1 MSWKLRTL
9 VSLSCAVM
17 AGQALAAEL
26 DTRVYIVPSVN
37 YTVMDS
43 DWRAED
49 DFGFGLGVGKPITE
63 HLNLELNA
71 TYGEYNRNSGL
82 NGNVK
87 NTGLM
92 FDALYIFNRDA
103 GFSPY
108 LVAGAGGLQS
118 RATGVDE
125 TNWAANAG
133 VGVMSW
139 IHDIALRG
147 DVRYRYTDS
156 VGTVQHMG
164 DWIATVGLVI
174 PLGPKPVPSAPAPA
188 PAPEPTPAP
197 APYVAPEPAPQP
209 APAIERPAPQTKII
223 FEGTNF
229 DFDKATLR
237 PAGKAKL
244 DENVKTLMAYPDIN
258 VDIVGHTD
266 SIGTAKYNQHLS
278 ERRAATVKKY
288 MESKGV
294 AASRMNTKGMGE
306 ADPIASNK
314 TAAGRAENRRVEIII
329 LN

>member
-37 YTVMDS
+37 YTVMDN

-63 HLNLELNA
+63 HLNLELNG

-82 NGNVK
+82 TGNVK

-108 LVAGAGGLQS
+108 LVAGAGGVQS
-118 RATGVDE
+118 RATGLSE

-139 IHDIALRG
+139 MHDIALRG
-147 DVRYRYTDS
+147 DVRYRYLDS
-156 VGTVQHMG
+156 VGSVHHMG
-164 DWIATVGLVI
+164 DWIATVGLMI
-174 PLGPKPVPSAPAPA
+174 PLGAKPVPPAPAPA

-197 APYVAPEPAPQP
+197 VAAPEPAPEP

-258 VDIVGHTD
+258 VDIVGYTD
-266 SIGTAKYNQHLS
+266 SIGTAKYNQGLS
-278 ERRAATVKKY
+278 NRRAATVKKY

-306 ADPIASNK
+306 KDPIASNK
-314 TAAGRAENRRVEIII
+314 TAAGRAENRRVEIVI

>member
-26 DTRVYIVPSVN
+26 DTRPYIVPSVN

-43 DWRAED
+43 KWHAED

-71 TYGEYNRNSGL
+71 TYGEYNRNSGRT
-82 NGNVK
+82 GNIK

-108 LVAGAGGLQS
+108 LVAGAGGVQT
-118 RATGVDE
+118 RATGLSE

-139 IHDIALRG
+139 IHDIAIRG
-147 DVRYRYTDS
+147 DVRYRYLHD
-156 VGTVQHMG
+156 VGGSKMG
-164 DWIATVGLVI
+164 DWIATAGLVI
-174 PLGPKPVPSAPAPA
+174 PLGPKPVPPAPAPA
-188 PAPEPTPAP
+188 PAPEPMPAP
-197 APYVAPEPAPQP
+197 APVVAPEPAPQP

-223 FEGTNF
+223 LEGTHFN
-229 DFDKATLR
+229 FDKATLR

-258 VDIVGHTD
+258 VDIVGYTD
-266 SIGTAKYNQHLS
+266 SIGTAKYNQGLS
-278 ERRAATVKKY
+278 NRRAATVKKY

-306 ADPIASNK
+306 KDPVASNK
-314 TAAGRAENRRVEIII
+314 TAAGRAENRRVEIVI

>member
-17 AGQALAAEL
+17 AGQALATEL
-26 DTRVYIVPSVN
+26 DTRMYIVPSVN
-37 YTVMDS
+37 YTVMDK
-43 DWRAED
+43 DWHAED

-71 TYGEYNRNSGL
+71 TYGEYNRNSGRT
-82 NGNVK
+82 GNVK

-139 IHDIALRG
+139 MHDIAIRG

-174 PLGPKPVPSAPAPA
+174 PLGPKPVPPAPA
-188 PAPEPTPAP
+188 PAPEPMPAP
-197 APYVAPEPAPQP
+197 VTAPEPTPAP

-244 DENVKTLMAYPDIN
+244 DENVKTLMAYP
-258 VDIVGHTD
+258 GHQC
-266 SIGTAKYNQHLS
+266 GHRGLHRQHRHS
-278 ERRAATVKKY
+278 QVQPRPVESSCGYREEIHGEQRRCCQPH
-288 MESKGV
+288 EH
-294 AASRMNTKGMGE
+294 
-306 ADPIASNK
+306 
-314 TAAGRAENRRVEIII
+314 
-329 LN
+329 

>member
-26 DTRVYIVPSVN
+26 DTRMYIVPSVN
-37 YTVMDS
+37 YTVMDN
-43 DWRAED
+43 DWHAED

-71 TYGEYNRNSGL
+71 TYGEYNRNSGRT
-82 NGNVK
+82 GNVK

-139 IHDIALRG
+139 MHDIAIRG

-174 PLGPKPVPSAPAPA
+174 PLGPKPVPPAPAPA
-188 PAPEPTPAP
+188 PAPEPMPAP
-197 APYVAPEPAPQP
+197 VAAPEPTPAP

-229 DFDKATLR
+229 NFDKATLR

-258 VDIVGHTD
+258 VDIVGYTD
-266 SIGTAKYNQHLS
+266 SIGTAKYNQGLS
-278 ERRAATVKKY
+278 NRRAATVKKY
-288 MESKGV
+288 MEDKGV

-306 ADPIASNK
+306 KDPVASNK
-314 TAAGRAENRRVEIII
+314 TAAGRAENRRVEIVI